1 MKLDQFEKGELEKLT
16 NDLNKLCDEQGIMWQ
31 KYKAKQRKWFYAG
44 VFFLIF
50 AVVCGIIAVVL
61 NKPNALIGVTAQ
73 LLAGSVLIINNID
86 GFRNA

>member
-16 NDLNKLCDEQGIMWQ
+16 NDLNKLCDEQGRMWQ

-61 NKPNALIGVTAQ
+61 NKPNPSLYG
-73 LLAGSVLIINNID
+73 L
-86 GFRNA
+86 

>member
-16 NDLNKLCDEQGIMWQ
+16 NDLNKLCDEQGRMWQ

-50 AVVCGIIAVVL
+50 AVVC
-61 NKPNALIGVTAQ
+61 
-73 LLAGSVLIINNID
+73 
-86 GFRNA
+86 

>member
-16 NDLNKLCDEQGIMWQ
+16 NDLNKLCDEQGRMWQ

-61 NKPNALIGVTAQ
+61 NKSNALIGVTAQ

>member
-16 NDLNKLCDEQGIMWQ
+16 NDLNKLCDEQGRMWQ

-61 NKPNALIGVTAQ
+61 NKPNALICVTAQ